1 MEKTYNFRIMLR
13 KEPEGGYTAFVP
25 SLPGCVTY
33 GETID
38 EAIEMTKEAVEL
50 YIESLIDHN
59 EPVPS
64 EEEVFEYNLWITAH
78 AEGSSQK
85 HL

>member
-1 MEKTYNFRIMLR
+1 MEKSYNFRIMLR

-38 EAIEMTKEAVEL
+38 EAIVMTREAVEL
-50 YIESLIDHN
+50 YIESLIEHN

-64 EEEVFEYNLWITAH
+64 EEEVFEYNLQINAL
-78 AEGSSQK
+78 A
-85 HL
+85 

>member
-1 MEKTYNFRIMLR
+1 MKKSYDFRIMLR

-33 GETID
+33 GDTID
-38 EAIEMTKEAVEL
+38 EAIEMTREDVEL
-50 YIESLIDHN
+50 YIESLIEHN

-64 EEEVFEYNLWITAH
+64 EEEVFEYKLQINALA
-78 AEGSSQK
+78 
-85 HL
+85 

>member
-33 GETID
+33 GDTID

-50 YIESLIDHN
+50 YIGSLIDHN

-64 EEEVFEYNLWITAH
+64 EKEVFEYNLQIKAH
-78 AEGSSQK
+78 A
-85 HL
+85 